1 MPCVPGKLFSVRFPR
16 FRQQFTNRP
25 SEIFPVRLRT
35 PAHGIAAATGEI
47 GGFFGVFLF
56 PYLMHWHGLPA
67 AESPAALASAAGLV
81 LTWLTL
87 PEPNGRV

>member
-1 MPCVPGKLFSVRFPR
+1 M
-16 FRQQFTNRP
+16 
-25 SEIFPVRLRT
+25 
-35 PAHGIAAATGEI
+35 
-47 GGFFGVFLF
+47 FLF